1 MKLPNHT
8 QALVAE
14 SKITDYLL
22 SLTHPRGQHKA
33 RFFMRFG
40 FSPVA
45 WQVLADALRQHA
57 ADHEVV
63 RVDDTPFGTLYVIE
77 GALLTPDGRA
87 PMIRTVWFIEHG
99 EDTPRLTTA
108 YPLK

>member
-1 MKLPNHT
+1 
-8 QALVAE
+8 
-14 SKITDYLL
+14 
-22 SLTHPRGQHKA
+22 
-33 RFFMRFG
+33 
-40 FSPVA
+40 
-45 WQVLADALRQHA
+45 VLADALRQHA

-63 RVDDTPFGTLYVIE
+63 RVEDTPIGTLYVIE
-77 GALLTPDGRA
+77 GVLLTPDGRA